1 MSDRGTEAA
10 QADTRDRQARPATAL
25 PASDAAPRYSAFIS
39 YCRSNRREV
48 ERVQRWLES
57 YRLPRRLNGSGPAW
71 DGKGRRLRPLF
82 RDQDELAAG
91 PDIGASVGGAIDASA
106 WLLVMCTPQ
115 AAASQWVTREIA
127 MFRAA
132 HGDGRIVAALLSGE
146 PAESFPEALRHDAQG
161 APLQPLAADFRA
173 EGDGRR
179 LAQLKLVALL
189 AGVDLA
195 ALVQRDA
202 QRRLRR
208 WLAIG
213 AGMLVTL
220 LVVLGLTWLTMN
232 ARLAAEKEKAR
243 GGALSSYLLD
253 DLRGQLK
260 TAGRLDLL
268 NAVNQ
273 GVAGYY
279 RGQALDGMDA
289 TELAQRAKLL
299 LAIADD
305 DEQRGDLKAAL
316 ANTAEAHRITGS
328 LLAAEP
334 ADPQRQFAHAQ
345 SEYYLGMIAWH
356 AGDRPL
362 ARQHY
367 DAYRALARQLV
378 AGDPRNP
385 DWWMEVG
392 YAEANLG
399 TFTLRTTKDIPA
411 TRQHFAAALAA
422 YERAAARKPGDRD
435 IEVALADAE
444 AWLADARRWAGD
456 FDGALAARRAQRT
469 RLLALQA
476 SDPAD
481 RQIDADLVTNQLGL
495 ARIALARGDNQGAL
509 ALLAEGRQHAM
520 ALARSDTQNLRR
532 AALAR
537 MFDLFTLRTLMAMP
551 GPADAAALARLNGDC
566 AADGTRLKNEEL
578 ATFCRV
584 LAARRTGSPMPPLPS
599 AADNALSDRW
609 GIDFREEAAL
619 PRLGGERV

>member
-1 MSDRGTEAA
+1 MPP
-10 QADTRDRQARPATAL
+10 PAPG
-25 PASDAAPRYSAFIS
+25 PARYSAFIS
-39 YCRSNRREV
+39 YSRGDRREV
-48 ERVQRWLES
+48 ARVQRWLES
-57 YRLPRRLNGSGPAW
+57 YRLPRRLTGSGPAW
-71 DGKGRRLRPLF
+71 DGAGRRLRPLF
-82 RDQDELAAG
+82 RDQDELSAG
-91 PDIGASVGGAIDASA
+91 PDIAASVGAAIDASA

-115 AAASQWVTREIA
+115 AAASQWVGREIA

-146 PAESFPEALRHDAQG
+146 PAESFPAALNQDAAG
-161 APLQPLAADFRA
+161 APLQPLAADFRPQ
-173 EGDGRR
+173 GDGRR
-179 LAQLKLVALL
+179 LALLKLVAVL

-202 QRRLRR
+202 QRRLRQ
-208 WLAIG
+208 WLAIAAG
-213 AGMLVTL
+213 ALVAL

-279 RGQALDGMDA
+279 RGRALDGMDA

-316 ANTAEAHRITGS
+316 ANTSEAHRITGS
-328 LLAAEP
+328 LLAAAP

-362 ARQHY
+362 ARQHFG
-367 DAYRALARQLV
+367 AYRELARKLV
-378 AGDPRNP
+378 ASDPRSA

-399 TFTLRTTKDIPA
+399 TFTLRATKDIVA
-411 TRQHFAAALAA
+411 TRQHFDAALVA
-422 YERAAARKPGDRD
+422 YGRAAARKPGDRD
-435 IEVALADAE
+435 IELARADGE

-456 FDGALAARRAQRT
+456 FDGALAARRAQRA

-476 SDPAD
+476 GDPAD
-481 RQIDADLVTNQLGL
+481 RQIDASLITNQLGL
-495 ARIALARGDNQGAL
+495 ARIALARGDHDDAL
-509 ALLAEGRQHAM
+509 ALLAEGREQAQ

-537 MFDLFTLRTLMAMP
+537 MFDLFALRTLLAMP
-551 GPADAAALARLNGDC
+551 GRADAATLARLNGDC
-566 AADGTRLKNEEL
+566 ATDAMRLKNEEL

-584 LAARRTGSPMPPLPS
+584 LAARRTGSPMPPLPT
-599 AADNALSDRW
+599 ADDDALSDRW

-619 PRLGGERV
+619 PRLRGDRA